1 MGTITFEK
9 KVARLPDDLK
19 LKVEGYID
27 ALLSEKGISL
37 NDLTDIPNESS
48 KEPFVIK
55 PGFGGGK
62 GIFSYMAEDFD
73 APLKEFHDYMYTMD
87 IEFIEK
93 IEKLPVPLQKKLE
106 SITDEML
113 ADIKS
118 AS

>member
-1 MGTITFEK
+1 MENDVLFKLIDK
-9 KVARLPDDLK
+9 LPLNSKAQVEHLVIHLIQKAKDDL
-19 LKVEGYID
+19 VEID
-27 ALLSEKGISL
+27 LSDIKG
-37 NDLTDIPNESS
+37 
-48 KEPFVIK
+48 
-55 PGFGGGK
+55 
-62 GIFSYMAEDFD
+62 GIMAEDFD

-113 ADIKS
+113 TDIKS